1 MTAPT
6 EAPRQIVIV
15 GASLAGLSAAHALRD
30 VGYGG
35 RIILIGD
42 EHEPPYD
49 RPPLSKQ
56 VLRGLYSADTS
67 LPQRADLDAT
77 FRLGVGALGLDTLA
91 HRIYL
96 SDGTQI
102 VYDRLLIATGTRARP
117 WPNGAEAASSN
128 VYTLRGHADAEHLA
142 RGLAGK
148 PRRVLIIGGGFIGC
162 EIASCCRDLGLDVT
176 LAVRGTLPL
185 AHALGSVTAA
195 FMRDVIRD
203 RGVDLRLETEV
214 ARFQADADSRVV
226 AAILRNGQRIEADCV
241 VAALGALRNTE
252 WLAGAGLAVSL
263 KGVRV
268 DTHCRVLTATRA
280 VVPDVFAAGD
290 VAHWPSAIYGN
301 RLLAVEHWGNA
312 VAQAETAAR
321 NMVAGEAGLIP
332 YDHLPDF
339 WSQQFGLNIKLVG
352 LPTGADQFAVVQ
364 GSLRDRRF
372 IGVYGAQGRT
382 VAAVSVDS
390 ARWLPAYRAA
400 VAEAPPFPPI
410 VGALDQA
417 DIRPQP
423 LAQVVS

>member
-56 VLRGLYSADTS
+56 VLRGLYSAETS
-67 LPQRADLDAT
+67 LPQRADLNAT

-162 EIASCCRDLGLDVT
+162 EVASC
-176 LAVRGTLPL
+176 
-185 AHALGSVTAA
+185 
-195 FMRDVIRD
+195 
-203 RGVDLRLETEV
+203 
-214 ARFQADADSRVV
+214 
-226 AAILRNGQRIEADCV
+226 
-241 VAALGALRNTE
+241 
-252 WLAGAGLAVSL
+252 
-263 KGVRV
+263 
-268 DTHCRVLTATRA
+268 
-280 VVPDVFAAGD
+280 
-290 VAHWPSAIYGN
+290 
-301 RLLAVEHWGNA
+301 
-312 VAQAETAAR
+312 
-321 NMVAGEAGLIP
+321 
-332 YDHLPDF
+332 
-339 WSQQFGLNIKLVG
+339 
-352 LPTGADQFAVVQ
+352 
-364 GSLRDRRF
+364 
-372 IGVYGAQGRT
+372 
-382 VAAVSVDS
+382 
-390 ARWLPAYRAA
+390 
-400 VAEAPPFPPI
+400 
-410 VGALDQA
+410 
-417 DIRPQP
+417 
-423 LAQVVS
+423 